1 MASLN
6 ANILEG
12 LRDYLNFQ
20 HRMESGLA
28 GYKHG
33 LGLMNVSTNA
43 GLAQVKEMIFNMNA
57 NDEFLDH
64 QQRDDMTDAISKFN
78 KELDRRA
85 SEAQASIT

>member
-1 MASLN
+1 
-6 ANILEG
+6 
-12 LRDYLNFQ
+12 
-20 HRMESGLA
+20 
-28 GYKHG
+28 
-33 LGLMNVSTNA
+33 
-43 GLAQVKEMIFNMNA
+43 VKEMIFNMNA